1 MTHLVQTE
9 QNALSTAAFSL
20 FTGLQPA
27 IIAIDGPAASGK
39 STIGYQLAQRT
50 GFLFFDTGILYRAVT
65 WAVLQAGVTPQD
77 EAAVGRIAQQTTIDI
92 GPAGNHADGRQNSII
107 VAQQDVTWQIRT
119 PEIDQNV
126 SAIAANAL
134 VRKALLVQ
142 QRRIALHYGNGQAAQ
157 PGIILVGRDIG
168 TVVAPAAPLK
178 IYLNATPAE
187 RARRRFMEQQARG
200 KAVDYAQV
208 LEDIY
213 RRDKLD
219 SERAL
224 APLRPADDAIVID
237 TSTLSTAQVIEQ
249 IVAAARGKGVGS
261 RE

>member
-1 MTHLVQTE
+1 MQTE

-178 IYLNATPAE
+178 IYLNATPRE
-187 RARRRFMEQQARG
+187 RPPPLYGATRRG

-224 APLRPADDAIVID
+224 ALRPADDAIVID
-237 TSTLSTAQVIEQ
+237 TSMLSTAQVIEQ
-249 IVAAARGKGVGS
+249 IVAAARG

>member
-9 QNALSTAAFSL
+9 QNALPTADL
-20 FTGLQPA
+20 FPLTGLQPA

-39 STIGYQLAQRT
+39 STVGYQLAQRT

-65 WAVLQAGVTPQD
+65 WAVLNAGVAPHD
-77 EAAVGRIAQQTTIDI
+77 EAAVGRIAEQTNIDI
-92 GPAGNHADGRQNSII
+92 EAAGHHSDGRQNS
-107 VAQQDVTWQIRT
+107 VMVGQQDVTWQIRT

-142 QRRIALHYGNGQAAQ
+142 QRRIALHYGNGRAEQ

-168 TVVAPAAPLK
+168 TVVAPEAPLK
-178 IYLNATPAE
+178 IYLNATAEE
-187 RARRRFMEQQARG
+187 RARRRFHEQEARG
-200 KAVDYAQV
+200 KSVNYAQV

-237 TSTLSTAQVIEQ
+237 TSTLSTGQVIAQ
-249 IVAAARGKGVGS
+249 ILAAARG
-261 RE
+261 RA

>member
-1 MTHLVQTE
+1 MQTE
-9 QNALSTAAFSL
+9 QNAQSTADLSPL
-20 FTGLQPA
+20 TSLQPA

-39 STIGYQLAQRT
+39 STVGFQLAQRT

-65 WAVLQAGVTPQD
+65 WAVLRAGVAPQD
-77 EAAVGRIAQQTTIDI
+77 EAAVGRMAEQTIIDI
-92 GPAGNHADGRQNSII
+92 GPAGNHNDGRQSSVMIE
-107 VAQQDVTWQIRT
+107 QQDVTWQIRT

-126 SAIAANAL
+126 SAIAANGL
-134 VRKALLVQ
+134 VRQALLAQ
-142 QRRIALHYGNGQAAQ
+142 QRRIALHYGHGRAAQ

-168 TVVAPAAPLK
+168 TVVAPDAPLK
-178 IYLNATPAE
+178 IYLNATAEE
-187 RARRRFMEQQARG
+187 RARRRFHEQQARG
-200 KAVDYAQV
+200 KAVDYTRV

-237 TSTLSTAQVIEQ
+237 TSTLSTDQVIER
-249 IVAAARGKGVGS
+249 ILAAARGKWG
-261 RE
+261 